1 MAFKGE
7 LFIEGPDGPLEGPRE
22 NGTSLVYEYNHE
34 VYLPFETETNTV
46 QGSRR
51 ITAFSLTKD
60 VDKIT
65 PILYQYCC
73 EGTKLPKVIVVLYKI
88 IETSEIPYF
97 NYTLENATIVSVKNI
112 MPTTKQKENENIGH
126 LEEVKFMA
134 PTFTWNFE
142 PTDEQ
147 GREGGSPTYTESME
161 IL

>member
-7 LFIEGPDGPLEGPRE
+7 LFVEGPDGELEGPRE
-22 NGTSLVYEYNHE
+22 NNASLVYEYDHE
-34 VYLPFETETNTV
+34 VYLPYEMETNTV

-73 EGTKLPKVIVVLYKI
+73 EGTKLPKITIVLFKI
-88 IETSEIPYF
+88 KEASEIPYF
-97 NYTLENATIVSVKNI
+97 NYTLENATIVSVKNV
-112 MPTTKQKENENIGH
+112 MPTTKLKRNENVGH

-134 PTFTWNFE
+134 EKFTWNFE
-142 PTDEQ
+142 PSDED
-147 GREGGSPTYTESME
+147 GKEGGSPTYQETAF
-161 IL
+161 

>member
-7 LFIEGPDGPLEGPRE
+7 LFVEGPDGELEGPRE
-22 NGTSLVYEYNHE
+22 NNASLVYEYDHE
-34 VYLPFETETNTV
+34 VYLPYEMETNTV

-73 EGTKLPKVIVVLYKI
+73 EGTKLPKVTIVLFKI
-88 IETSEIPYF
+88 QEASEVPYF
-97 NYTLENATIVSVKNI
+97 NYTLENATIVSVKNL
-112 MPTTKQKENENIGH
+112 MPTTKLKRNENVGH

-134 PTFTWNFE
+134 EKFTWNFA
-142 PTDEQ
+142 PSDEA
-147 GREGGSPTYTESME
+147 GKEGGSPTYQEVAF
-161 IL
+161 